1 MSTPTWRST
10 GAQANGTGAIT
21 PGMPDHDINSVL
33 LLTVE
38 TSNETV
44 TLSSANSFSAV
55 SSSPQGTGIST
66 ATSATRLS
74 TFWMRATSPSM
85 PAPVIADPGDH
96 ALAIITAYDGCITS
110 GLPWDITS
118 GNVISSTS
126 SQVQIKGATTTV
138 AEALVVAISASA
150 RDVSPGQ
157 YTSFVNP
164 NLSSVSEIV
173 DISTSDGN
181 GGTIGIAIGSKATAG
196 SYQTTT
202 ASLLGATNA
211 VQANM
216 TIALKPPTPTAP
228 GSGTSQNPV
237 YTYQTAGSY
246 VVSLTVYDNDF
257 LSSTKSSVVTVS

>member
-1 MSTPTWRST
+1 MSIPTWRSS

-21 PGMPDHDINSVL
+21 PGMPDHDINTVM

-38 TSNETV
+38 SSNETI

-55 SSSPQGTGIST
+55 SSSPQGTGTSVTSNACRLST
-66 ATSATRLS
+66 YWLRATSA
-74 TFWMRATSPSM
+74 SM
-85 PAPVIADPGDH
+85 PAPVVADPGDH

-110 GLPWDITS
+110 GIPWDVTS
-118 GNVISSTS
+118 GNVISSSS
-126 SQVQIKGATTTV
+126 SQVQIKGATSTV
-138 AEALVVAISASA
+138 SECLVVAISASA

-157 YTSFVNP
+157 YTNFANP

-173 DISTSDGN
+173 DISTSDGD

-202 ASLLGATNA
+202 AALLGSNNA
-211 VQANM
+211 IQANM
-216 TIALKPPTPTAP
+216 TIALRPPLPTPP

-237 YTYQTAGSY
+237 YTYQSAGTY
-246 VVSLTVYDNDF
+246 TVTLTVTDNDG
-257 LSSTKSSVVTVS
+257 LVSSITSAVHVS